1 MSGGGT
7 TAGTDRV
14 VLRPWRRFMVFSEA
28 IKFEHSV
35 FALPFAVVSALMAME
50 MRQDWPSLGWV
61 VLAMVAMRTFGM
73 GSNRVIDAKIDA
85 RNPRTSGRA
94 LPVGLLSHREMW
106 VYMAISFAVY
116 GFAVSQLEPLA
127 WRLAAI
133 PVLVMLA
140 YPYLKRFTWL
150 SHFGLGMVYLIVPP
164 AAWIAVTGEL
174 PSGIICLGVAAMMWV
189 AGFDVLYATADL
201 EIDRAQG
208 LKSIPAR
215 FGIRSALVWGR
226 ALHASAIAAIVVAGV
241 LLNAGPLY
249 FAGAAA
255 AAILLAYEN
264 SLVSSTD
271 LTRLNVAFFTMN
283 GIIAVAFGVFA
294 SLDVLI

>member
-1 MSGGGT
+1 MSGGRT
-7 TAGTDRV
+7 TTGRDRV
-14 VLRPWRRFMVFSEA
+14 ILRPWRRIMVFSEA

-50 MRQDWPSLGWV
+50 MRQDWASLGWV

-73 GSNRVIDAKIDA
+73 GSNRVVDAKIDA

-106 VYMAISFAVY
+106 VYMTISFAVY

-150 SHFGLGMVYLIVPP
+150 SHFGLGVVYLIVPP

-174 PSGIICLGVAAMMWV
+174 PAGIIWMGVAAMMWV

-201 EIDRAQG
+201 EVDRAQG

-226 ALHASAIAAIVVAGV
+226 ALHAFSRRCDRGCRCTARCGTSVLRRSGGGGDLARIRKQPGVVYGPDKVERGV
-241 LLNAGPLY
+241 LYDERDNRRCVRR
-249 FAGAAA
+249 
-255 AAILLAYEN
+255 ICI
-264 SLVSSTD
+264 S
-271 LTRLNVAFFTMN
+271 
-283 GIIAVAFGVFA
+283 
-294 SLDVLI
+294 

>member
-1 MSGGGT
+1 MSGGRT
-7 TAGTDRV
+7 TTGRDRV
-14 VLRPWRRFMVFSEA
+14 ILRPWRRIMVFSEA

-50 MRQDWPSLGWV
+50 MRQDWASLGWV

-73 GSNRVIDAKIDA
+73 GSNRVVDAKIDA

-150 SHFGLGMVYLIVPP
+150 SHFGLGVVYLIVPP

-174 PSGIICLGVAAMMWV
+174 PAGIIWMGVAAMMWV
-189 AGFDVLYATADL
+189 AGFDVLYSTADL
-201 EIDRAQG
+201 EVDRAQG

-226 ALHASAIAAIVVAGV
+226 ALHASAVVAIVVAGV
-241 LLNAGPLY
+241 LLDAGPLY

-283 GIIAVAFGVFA
+283 GIIAVVFGVFA

>member
-1 MSGGGT
+1 
-7 TAGTDRV
+7 
-14 VLRPWRRFMVFSEA
+14 MVFSEA

-50 MRQDWPSLGWV
+50 IRQDWANLGWV

-73 GSNRVIDAKIDA
+73 GSNRVIDAQIDA

-94 LPVGLLSHREMW
+94 LPTGLLSHREMW
-106 VYMAISFAVY
+106 AYMAVSIVVF
-116 GFAVSQLEPLA
+116 GLAVSQLEPLA
-127 WRLAAI
+127 WKLAVV
-133 PVLVMLA
+133 PVLVMLG
-140 YPYLKRFTWL
+140 YPYLKRFTWF
-150 SHFGLGMVYLIVPP
+150 SHFGLGVIYLIVPP

-174 PSGIICLGVAAMMWV
+174 PAGIIFMGAAAMMWV

-201 EIDRAQG
+201 EVDRAQG

-215 FGIRSALVWGR
+215 FGIKAALMWGR
-226 ALHASAIAAIVVAGV
+226 ALHASAVAAIVIAGV
-241 LLNAGPLY
+241 LLDAGPLY

-255 AAILLAYEN
+255 AAVLLAYEN
-264 SLVSSTD
+264 SLVSPTD
-271 LTRLNVAFFTMN
+271 LSRLNMAFFTMN
-283 GIIAVAFGVFA
+283 GIIAVVFGVFA

>member
-7 TAGTDRV
+7 TMGSDRMI
-14 VLRPWRRFMVFSEA
+14 LRPWRRIMVFSEA

-50 MRQDWPSLGWV
+50 IRQDWASLGWV

-73 GSNRVIDAKIDA
+73 GSNRVIDAQIDA

-94 LPVGLLSHREMW
+94 LPAGLLSHREMW
-106 VYMAISFAVY
+106 AYMAVSIVVF
-116 GFAVSQLEPLA
+116 GLAVSRLEPLA
-127 WRLAAI
+127 WKLAVV
-133 PVLVMLA
+133 PVLVMLG

-150 SHFGLGMVYLIVPP
+150 SHFGLGVIYLIVPP

-174 PSGIICLGVAAMMWV
+174 PAGIIWMGAAAMMWV

-201 EIDRAQG
+201 EVDKAQG

-215 FGIRSALVWGR
+215 FGIKAALMWGR
-226 ALHASAIAAIVVAGV
+226 ALHASAVAAIVIAGV
-241 LLNAGPLY
+241 LLDAGPLY

-255 AAILLAYEN
+255 AAVLLAYEN
-264 SLVSSTD
+264 SLVSPTD
-271 LTRLNVAFFTMN
+271 LSRLNVAFFTMN
-283 GIIAVAFGVFA
+283 GIIAVVFGVFA